1 MTETNTRRPR
11 QAREYGMVVD
21 VRLFVPVKR
30 GDLKST
36 VRVSEAVD
44 ACQET
49 GDIKGLFDIEGAR
62 VHSLLRPARFDSLK
76 AGASAGEPAADEAQT
91 DIDDAISEAPEF
103 AQDEAQAEFEA
114 QSETG
119 SEEAAGSRRGRRA
132 A

>member
-76 AGASAGEPAADEAQT
+76 AGAASGEPAADEAQA
-91 DIDDAISEAPEF
+91 DIEDVIADTQDA
-103 AQDEAQAEFEA
+103 AEGE
-114 QSETG
+114 G
-119 SEEAAGSRRGRRA
+119 SEDAPAEAEGAASGRRGRRA

>member
-76 AGASAGEPAADEAQT
+76 AGASAGEATADEGQA
-91 DIDDAISEAPEF
+91 DIEDAIADTQEAAEAEGGDEAP
-103 AQDEAQAEFEA
+103 AG
-114 QSETG
+114 T
-119 SEEAAGSRRGRRA
+119 EEATSGRRGRRA